1 MNDMMTGMMGMIT
14 PMATPG
20 LMMGQ
25 YELQNHL
32 LVECKERRDK
42 LDITLWTTIAIFM
55 LPIAIIGKYFFSM
68 LTHTNVIFTVSWLI
82 DLVAV
87 GMAIMIWSVTLY
99 YEQKDMGFF
108 LFNEEADK
116 RAEVR
121 YMVNMFED
129 MRTGAFNYDYM
140 LGAFTAAIWIRCII
154 LLQLTES
161 FGPLIVMIANMI
173 VIVLKFLVL
182 YLLGVLTFACV
193 ALLTLSELP
202 AYEDLFESFRTFVNA
217 SLGSYDLYMYD
228 GFSNWKKY
236 YGIGLHL
243 AVLFYNML
251 IVINLLIAIMS
262 DEYGRL

>member
-1 MNDMMTGMMGMIT
+1 
-14 PMATPG
+14 
-20 LMMGQ
+20 
-25 YELQNHL
+25 
-32 LVECKERRDK
+32 
-42 LDITLWTTIAIFM
+42 
-55 LPIAIIGKYFFSM
+55 
-68 LTHTNVIFTVSWLI
+68 
-82 DLVAV
+82 
-87 GMAIMIWSVTLY
+87 
-99 YEQKDMGFF
+99 
-108 LFNEEADK
+108 
-116 RAEVR
+116 
-121 YMVNMFED
+121 MVNMFED

-262 DEYGRL
+262 DEYGRLQEVRTGLYWGTVIREMPKYKYNKHYGSLTMVPFVLSWLNIFTIPAFFCVKDRQTLE